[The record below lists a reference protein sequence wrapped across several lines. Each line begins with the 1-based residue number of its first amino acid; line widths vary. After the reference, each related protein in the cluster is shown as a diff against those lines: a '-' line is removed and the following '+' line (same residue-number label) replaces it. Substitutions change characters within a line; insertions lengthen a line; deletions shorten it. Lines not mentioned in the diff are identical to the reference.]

1 MTKHEYIMK
10 LVNKPTAWMG
20 HGSFA
25 IDLVE
30 KLKPEIVV
38 DLGVDYGFS
47 TFCFAYHNIGKV
59 YGIDWFQ
66 GDEQA
71 GFRNTL
77 SDVIGMYEQLKIAHG
92 INNVEFIQSDFN
104 EASKDWYQ
112 RKRIDILHIDG
123 LHTDEAIKNDFE
135 TWERFVNLHGV
146 ILFHDVESYPH
157 SVGAFFES
165 IQGGYKTI
173 RSGSAGLGIF
183 TRSEK
188 TMRKIQK
195 IL

>member
-1 MTKHEYIMK
+1 
-10 LVNKPTAWMG
+10 
-20 HGSFA
+20 
-25 IDLVE
+25 
-30 KLKPEIVV
+30 
-38 DLGVDYGFS
+38 
-47 TFCFAYHNIGKV
+47 
-59 YGIDWFQ
+59 
-66 GDEQA
+66 
-71 GFRNTL
+71 
-77 SDVIGMYEQLKIAHG
+77 MYEQLKIAHG

-104 EASKDWYQ
+104 EASKDWDDL
-112 RKRIDILHIDG
+112 IDILHIDG
-123 LHTDEAIKNDFE
+123 LHTIEAVENDYE
-135 TWERFVNLHGV
+135 TWKQFMSLDGV

>member
-1 MTKHEYIMK
+1 MNKHEYVMK
-10 LVNKPTAWMG
+10 LVNKPTAWIG
-20 HGSFA
+20 HGVFA
-25 IDLVE
+25 MDLVE
-30 KLKPEIVV
+30 VLKPEIVV

-59 YGIDWFQ
+59 FGIDWFQ

-77 SDVIGMYEQLKIAHG
+77 ADVVGMYDQLKIAHG
-92 INNVEFIQSDFN
+92 ISNVEFIQSDFT
-104 EASKDWYQ
+104 EASKTWEYN
-112 RKRIDILHIDG
+112 IDILHIDG
-123 LHTDEAIKNDFE
+123 LHTYEAIKNDFE
-135 TWERFVNLHGV
+135 SWIEYLTPDGV
-146 ILFHDVESYPH
+146 VLFHDVESYPH
-157 SVGAFFES
+157 SVGVFFNE
-165 IQGGYKTI
+165 IKDGHKII

>member
-1 MTKHEYIMK
+1 MTKHEYVMK
-10 LVNKPTAWMG
+10 LVNKPTAWIG
-20 HGSFA
+20 HGMFA

-47 TFCFAYHNIGKV
+47 TFCFAYPKIGNV

-77 SDVIGMYEQLKIAHG
+77 SDVVGMYEQLKIAHG
-92 INNVEFIQSDFN
+92 INNVEFIHSDFT
-104 EASKDWYQ
+104 EASKTWEHN
-112 RKRIDILHIDG
+112 IDILHIDG
-123 LHTDEAIKNDFE
+123 LHTIEAVSNDFNS
-135 TWERFVNLHGV
+135 WIDFVTPEGV
-146 ILFHDVESYPH
+146 VMFHDVESYPH
-157 SVGAFFES
+157 SVGVFFES
-165 IQGGYKTI
+165 IQGGYKII

-183 TRSEK
+183 TKSEK
-188 TMRKIQK
+188 TMRKIQQ

>member
-1 MTKHEYIMK
+1 MTKYEYVMK
-10 LVNKPTAWMG
+10 LVNKPTAWLG
-20 HGSFA
+20 HGVFA
-25 IDLVE
+25 MDLVE
-30 KLKPEIVV
+30 TIKPEIVV

-77 SDVIGMYEQLKIAHG
+77 PDVVGMYDQLKIAHG
-92 INNVEFIQSDFN
+92 INNVEFIQSDFT
-104 EASKDWYQ
+104 EASKKWDQ
-112 RKRIDILHIDG
+112 NINILHIDG
-123 LHTDEAIKNDFE
+123 LHTYEAIKNDFDCWGE
-135 TWERFVNLHGV
+135 YVTNDGLV
-146 ILFHDVESYPH
+146 IFHDVESYPH
-157 SVGAFFES
+157 TVGVFFEE
-165 IQGGYKTI
+165 IKGGYKII
-173 RSGSAGLGIF
+173 RSGSAGLGIY
-183 TRSEK
+183 TKSEK